1 MKCNFLSV
9 AGVLISTLVV
19 WGVHVENAIAASPT
33 QVVIFSCMETNPA
46 TGYTVLTYNASPSA
60 PAKPSTDCATTLAA
74 LQADGLTKVNISV
87 QTYTA
92 SAGAGAP
99 SGIDGTYITYVLA
112 NNPSSVVSKG
122 SILVPIITLLLH

>member
-60 PAKPSTDCATTLAA
+60 PAKPSTDCGTALLA
-74 LQADGLTKVNISV
+74 LLADGLTNVYFSV
-87 QTYTA
+87 QTYTNG
-92 SAGAGAP
+92 GAGAP
-99 SGIDGTYITYVLA
+99 SGTDGTYITYVLT
-112 NNPSSVVSKG
+112 NG
-122 SILVPIITLLLH
+122 TLTSGGL